1 MAKSRLRG
9 SETPLMRQ
17 WREIKSQHRDALVF
31 FRVGDFYEMF
41 CDDAEEGSRLLGLTL
56 TTRNN
61 GAAGRVPL
69 AGIPAKAL
77 DEYLARLVKLG
88 RRVAICEQMEE
99 ASSGKKIVRR
109 KVVETVTPGTVLSKR
124 LLEAKRNNYVAA
136 LAAADASP
144 AVDAPP
150 ARDGASSRDA
160 SSSEDALPVG
170 VAAIDVSTG
179 EMSVLASTLGELDEV
194 LARFEPREV
203 LVSESG
209 RSLPPAGFAA
219 TVRPDWLFAPETARD
234 ELVRRYRVQSLDG
247 FGFESGDGL
256 LVQAA
261 GALVAYVE
269 EIRPGMSKHLWTPR
283 VLRRGS
289 TMTLDSMTRRN
300 LELVEPLRPGEGDAS
315 LLSVLDATK
324 TPMGARLLRSQLL
337 APLVDAGA
345 IRRRLAGVGELV
357 DQPAVRADLRDALG
371 RIRDVERLATR
382 IGAGRG
388 SPRDVLALGLSA
400 RQLPRLAQAGE
411 QLESDALRGL
421 LDGLDALTGV
431 EALVTKAIS
440 EDAPATMTEGGV
452 IRSGFNPEVDELRA
466 ARDGA
471 QEFIAGLQTR
481 ERENT
486 GIASLRVGFNKLF
499 GYYLEVTRPN
509 LHRVP
514 QYFIRKQTL
523 TGAERFFTPEL
534 KEWEEKVF
542 GAEDRIAQLEQS
554 LFEGVRKELARAV
567 PQMQETARRV
577 AELDVTAALA
587 EVAEAQGYVRP
598 EVTTEFAF
606 DVTACRHPVV
616 ETMMPREDFIPN
628 DLRLDQDGRVAILT
642 GPNMAGKSTVLRQTG
657 LVQIMAQMGS
667 FVPADRARL
676 AVCDRVF
683 TRVGASDSLARGQS
697 TFMVEM
703 NETASIIHGA
713 TERSLVL
720 LDEIGRGTSTYDGVS
735 IAWAVT
741 EHLHERV
748 GAKTVFATHYHEL
761 AQLGDLLP
769 CVKNL
774 NVAVRESGDEIVFL
788 RRLEEGGAD
797 RSYGIQVA
805 RLAGFPTGLI
815 ARARELLAELE
826 GARSGGGAGLGRG
839 GGAPKSAGHD
849 QYSLFGGEH
858 LSSGHVSA
866 EHPSAEHVSA
876 EHPMAEH
883 LSVEHPVVER
893 LRSMDLDRMTP
904 LEALSALHSLREMT
918 K

>member
-17 WREIKSQHRDALVF
+17 WREIKSQHRDSLVF

-77 DEYLARLVKLG
+77 DEYLARLVELG

-99 ASSGKKIVRR
+99 PSSGKKIVRR
-109 KVVETVTPGTVLSKR
+109 KVVETVTPGTVLSRR

-136 LAAADASP
+136 LAAGG
-144 AVDAPP
+144 APTV
-150 ARDGASSRDA
+150 GAPQ
-160 SSSEDALPVG
+160 PVG

-179 EMSVLASTLGELDEV
+179 EMTVLASVVGELEEA

-203 LVSESG
+203 LVPESE
-209 RSLPPAGFAA
+209 RLLPPPAVAA
-219 TVRPDWLFAPETARD
+219 TIRPDWLFALETARD

-247 FGFESGDGL
+247 FGFQPGDGL

-269 EIRPGMSKHLWTPR
+269 EIRPGMSKHLRAPR
-283 VLRRGS
+283 VLRPGS
-289 TMTLDSMTRRN
+289 AMTLDTMTRRN

-315 LLSVLDATK
+315 LLSVLDATQ

-337 APLVDAGA
+337 APLVEAAA

-357 DQPAVRADLRDALG
+357 DHPAVRADLRSALG
-371 RIRDVERLATR
+371 RIRDLDRLATR

-400 RQLPRLAQAGE
+400 RELPGLAQAGE
-411 QLESDALRGL
+411 ALKSDALRGL
-421 LDGLDALTGV
+421 LDGMDTLTAV
-431 EALVTKAIS
+431 EALVSDAVS
-440 EDAPATMTEGGV
+440 EDAPATLAEGGV
-452 IRSGFNPEVDELRA
+452 IRQGFDRDLDELRSV
-466 ARDGA
+466 REGA

-542 GAEDRIAQLEQS
+542 GAEERIARMEQS
-554 LFEGVRKELARAV
+554 LFDRVRKELAQAV
-567 PQMQETARRV
+567 PRMQETARRV
-577 AELDVTAALA
+577 AELDVAVALA

-606 DVTACRHPVV
+606 DVAACRHPVV

-628 DLRLDQDGRVAILT
+628 DLRLDENGRVAILT

-703 NETASIIHGA
+703 NETASIVHGA

-741 EHLHERV
+741 EHLHDRV

-761 AQLGDLLP
+761 TQLGDLLS

-774 NVAVRESGDEIVFL
+774 NVAVRESGDDIVFL

-805 RLAGFPTGLI
+805 RLAGFPTGLV
-815 ARARELLAELE
+815 ARAWELLAELE
-826 GARSGGGAGLGRG
+826 GNRSGTGAGLGRG
-839 GGAPKSAGHD
+839 GGAQKTPAGD
-849 QYSLFGGEH
+849 QYSLFSTEH
-858 LSSGHVSA
+858 S
-866 EHPSAEHVSA
+866 
-876 EHPMAEH
+876 

-893 LRSMDLDRMTP
+893 LRSLDPDRMTP
-904 LEALSALHSLREMT
+904 MEALAALHSLREMT